1 MSKGLEA
8 LERLIGNRVFTSFGR
23 TQGKKQFANDINI
36 IEKELKRL
44 EELEKS
50 YKQAIDMKCAMERII
65 NRDSKKLKALDF
77 IKDMLRNIG
86 YTISLIKNEELVI
99 QIGGK
104 ITIRLPKEYDDT
116 LKEAGL

>member
-1 MSKGLEA
+1 MNKGLE
-8 LERLIGNRVFTSFGR
+8 EIRNPIGCEEFSILR
-23 TQGKKQFANDINI
+23 KKYTYSEEQVEI
-36 IEKELKRL
+36 IEKE
-44 EELEKS
+44 
-50 YKQAIDMKCAMERII
+50 
-65 NRDSKKLKALDF
+65 LKALDF

-104 ITIRLPKEYDDT
+104 ITIRLPKEYCDT